1 MNSLAST
8 LWLFVGVSGI
18 ICFFVFLFS
27 GEERYLNSSD
37 TKEKLFYIF
46 ETLGKA
52 LSKCSIYIIETV
64 VIGILLALLTTNPK
78 DFQVV
83 TNSSMDTILQTIFS
97 CILPLFFLIW
107 IIEVLDIIK
116 EKYTSKKVLEDSG
129 ENNNKISK
137 TTKYLFGLI
146 LSVTIFLLLLLIG
159 INLNTLLL
167 VIATVFY
174 CIVYFNKK
182 GYIAKLGFPSSL
194 LGYLDKGA
202 EQIRKYSVVVR
213 LTLFIA
219 GIVFIF
225 AHFYL
230 IYQLEFSKWV
240 NDIYDFDSIYY
251 PGLCLSIAGIFA
263 WSLLSK
269 QSSNCILFDLF
280 RLYSLL
286 FGIPNSYYIFYE
298 DQSNWGQAIPSV
310 LIILALLIRTL
321 WLKVQQLKKY
331 GMKFLICITIFAGL
345 SIFIMLRCYSTLV
358 K

>member
-78 DFQVV
+78 DFQAV

-129 ENNNKISK
+129 ENNNKIST

-182 GYIAKLGFPSSL
+182 GYIAKLDLSVC
-194 LGYLDKGA
+194 LDKVA
-202 EQIRKYSVVVR
+202 EQIKKYGILVR
-213 LTLFIA
+213 LTLFMGGA
-219 GIVFIF
+219 VFIF

-230 IYQLEFSKWV
+230 VYQLEFSKWI
-240 NDIYDFDSIYY
+240 NDIYDFDGIYY

-298 DQSNWGQAIPSV
+298 DQSNWEQAIPSV
-310 LIILALLIRTL
+310 LIILALLIRPL
-321 WLKVQQLKKY
+321 WLKAQQLKKY
-331 GMKFLICITIFAGL
+331 GIIFLICITIVAVL
-345 SIFIMLRCYSTLV
+345 SIFIMLRCYLRP
-358 K
+358 